1 MSLGRSKK
9 RLDHTCPAHMQGICR
24 EQPRSLD
31 SGQGA
36 LSPLWPWQC
45 STSAPWARGTVAQ
58 DVHCV
63 HRSWEARHQAVH
75 PPESYI
81 LPLLNHPSYCLAHTA
96 SFPTIF
102 NGAKARKGPEGSP
115 FGLPGCR
122 TVGRP
127 GRVVGERKKERAG
140 WVLAVLPG
148 TERHLRS
155 KKTSGLSLFG
165 LLSQRK
171 DGLC

>member
-1 MSLGRSKK
+1 MQLG
-9 RLDHTCPAHMQGICR
+9 L
-24 EQPRSLD
+24 
-31 SGQGA
+31 
-36 LSPLWPWQC
+36 
-45 STSAPWARGTVAQ
+45 WARGSLSPVAL
-58 DVHCV
+58 
-63 HRSWEARHQAVH
+63 AVQYLDPLGTRDSGPGCALCAQKLGSPAPSCPSPRILH
-75 PPESYI
+75 SPPSQ
-81 LPLLNHPSYCLAHTA
+81 NHPSYCLAHTA
-96 SFPTIF
+96 LFPTIF

-127 GRVVGERKKERAG
+127 GWVVGERKKERAG

-148 TERHLRS
+148 IERHLRS